1 MRLFKMLAVFREAED
16 VTARQSSIKDSSPI
30 QIQNSTTGS
39 SRGNRVSN
47 TSPLALRDLAS
58 FLDIFITLP
67 ESLLNVVRQL
77 GKTEAGMISSS
88 RKEQGTSEENNG

>member
-1 MRLFKMLAVFREAED
+1 
-16 VTARQSSIKDSSPI
+16 
-30 QIQNSTTGS
+30 
-39 SRGNRVSN
+39 
-47 TSPLALRDLAS
+47 LALFDLAS

-77 GKTEAGMISSS
+77 GMTEAGMISSS